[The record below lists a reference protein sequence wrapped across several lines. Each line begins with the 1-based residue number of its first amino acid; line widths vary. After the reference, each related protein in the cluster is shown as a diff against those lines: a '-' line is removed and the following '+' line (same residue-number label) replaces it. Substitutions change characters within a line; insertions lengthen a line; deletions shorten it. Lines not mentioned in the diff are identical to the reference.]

1 MATSETLLC
10 YGLNGFGHSAWIP
23 AFAGMTGVGPTVT
36 PPSPSVIY
44 NPTMYKTTRHWA
56 KYAWIACLAILFN
69 AFVPVVSH
77 ALNFASPASAAKMEV
92 CTAMGIEMLPMALP
106 GEDGTQAPDKLLK
119 SLTHCGYCA
128 THAGSFGLPPPL
140 PAVFAVIG
148 GHDVYPT
155 LYYAAPRRLATWS
168 PAQSR
173 APPVAA

>member
-1 MATSETLLC
+1 MSSVAPLRQ
-10 YGLNGFGHSAWIP
+10 G
-23 AFAGMTGVGPTVT
+23 
-36 PPSPSVIY
+36 VIY
-44 NPTMYKTTRHWA
+44 NQNMYKTTRHWA

-77 ALNFASPASAAKMEV
+77 ALNASSPASAAGGAKMEV

-106 GEDGTQAPDKLLK
+106 GDSSQHASDKLLK
-119 SLTHCGYCA
+119 SLTHCGYCVA
-128 THAGSFGLPPPL
+128 HAGAYGLPPQP

-148 GHDVYPT
+148 GHDVFPP

>member
-1 MATSETLLC
+1 
-10 YGLNGFGHSAWIP
+10 
-23 AFAGMTGVGPTVT
+23 
-36 PPSPSVIY
+36 VIY
-44 NPTMYKTTRHWA
+44 NKNMYKTTRHWA

-77 ALNFASPASAAKMEV
+77 ALNASAPASSTQMEV

-106 GEDGTQAPDKLLK
+106 DDDGRQSADKLLK

-128 THAGSFGLPPPL
+128 THAGSFGLPPQP

-148 GHDVYPT
+148 GHDVFPP

>member
-1 MATSETLLC
+1 MLSMGSRLRGSDVLAQWPFSPR
-10 YGLNGFGHSAWIP
+10 HSTAR
-23 AFAGMTGVGPTVT
+23 TRPTVT
-36 PPSPSVIY
+36 PPRQGVIY
-44 NPTMYKTTRHWA
+44 NQNMYKTTRHWA

-77 ALNFASPASAAKMEV
+77 ALNASSPASSTQMEV

-106 GEDGTQAPDKLLK
+106 GDDGRQSADKLLK

-128 THAGSFGLPPPL
+128 THAGSFGLPPQP
-140 PAVFAVIG
+140 PAAFAVMG
-148 GHDVYPT
+148 GHDVFPP
-155 LYYAAPRRLATWS
+155 LYYTAPRRLATWS

>member
-1 MATSETLLC
+1 MLSMGSRLR
-10 YGLNGFGHSAWIP
+10 GND
-23 AFAGMTGVGPTVT
+23 AFAHEAVFSVSLNRTPHPTVT
-36 PPSPSVIY
+36 PPRQGVIY
-44 NPTMYKTTRHWA
+44 NKNMYKTTRHWA

-77 ALNFASPASAAKMEV
+77 ALNASSPASGTKMEV

-106 GEDGTQAPDKLLK
+106 DGSEQQDGDRLLK

-128 THAGSFGLPPPL
+128 THAGAYGLPPQPV
-140 PAVFAVIG
+140 AVFAVIG
-148 GHDVYPT
+148 GHDVFPP
-155 LYYAAPRRLATWS
+155 LYYAAPRHLATWS

>member
-1 MATSETLLC
+1 
-10 YGLNGFGHSAWIP
+10 
-23 AFAGMTGVGPTVT
+23 
-36 PPSPSVIY
+36 
-44 NPTMYKTTRHWA
+44 MYKTTRHWA

-128 THAGSFGLPPPL
+128 THAGSFGLPPQL

-148 GHDVYPT
+148 GHDVYPP